1 MTFEPKGGNSFG
13 ANVKHELMEFRARI
27 EALEAQLETL
37 NAGGAATGTST
48 GEEGATGVTEP
59 TATGGGSPAAKAE
72 EIGKATDNIKAYTE
86 SVVDATY
93 LIREA
98 SIAMRGYGMLLDQ
111 FGLSHE
117 QKQAVH
123 EMEEFM
129 MMIHKLIQAVHLL
142 EAANVAFEAGQG
154 PLGML
159 EIALAGGVLAGSMA
173 YGSKVIGGL

>member
-27 EALEAQLETL
+27 EALEAQMKTMST
-37 NAGGAATGTST
+37 GGTAATGTAT
-48 GEEGATGVTEP
+48 GEEGVTEP
-59 TATGGGSPAAKAE
+59 TATGSGSPAEKAA
-72 EIGKATDNIKAYTE
+72 EIGKATDNIKAYTD

-93 LIREA
+93 LIREG

-111 FGLSHE
+111 MGLSHE
-117 QKQAVH
+117 QKQAIH

-129 MMIHKLIQAVHLL
+129 MMFHKLIQTLHLL

-159 EIALAGGVLAGSMA
+159 EIALAGGVFAGSMA